1 MCHSR
6 EDFRLDG
13 RLEDED
19 DDQERKKQ
27 EDAQR
32 KQRDPEDLPAVG
44 AESRNRDVTAAGLLR
59 DPPDPTINRVPHT
72 SFINA
77 GVLVNTPARSHLQ
90 VRITS

>member
-44 AESRNRDVTAAGLLR
+44 AESRNRDVTAAGLLK
-59 DPPDPTINRVPHT
+59 DPPRNRTHLTPQSTAFPTLA
-72 SFINA
+72 SLMQA
-77 GVLVNTPARSHLQ
+77 S
-90 VRITS
+90 S

>member
-44 AESRNRDVTAAGLLR
+44 AESRNRDVTAARGSSGTH
-59 DPPDPTINRVPHT
+59 PGTGPT
-72 SFINA
+72 
-77 GVLVNTPARSHLQ
+77 
-90 VRITS
+90 